1 MVGLP
6 TEGVMEMRLY
16 LEGNPLT
23 EEEIREG
30 LEKLVGDLGK
40 VRKVL
45 VVHTDYTRVDFT
57 HLVARNLYKLLLGK
71 GLEEFHTLNASGTH
85 RAMKTEEFE
94 KKLGLSREDK
104 GVFFHNHEFFN
115 PDALETVGVLSKEF
129 VSEMTEGDLEEE
141 IPIRINK
148 MIFEPFDA
156 IFFINGTIPHESTG
170 FSGGLKIVIPGIA
183 STEVVDTF
191 HWAAVLMGIPKLI
204 GTVDN
209 PARRIINR
217 ASEIIFERVR
227 ARSFTLNMVYEEEEE
242 VIPRALYI
250 DEGYE
255 GFLRAYEK
263 ACELS
268 SKIHIKYIDKPLK
281 RAVQVIGLEF
291 DEVWTAGKGSYKLQR
306 PGVMAKGGQ
315 IIIYAP
321 HIKHFHSNPQMDKWI
336 REIGYHCKDY
346 VKWYLKKHP
355 DFNKNVAAH
364 VINVRGAGTF
374 DPETGR
380 EEYEFEVIL
389 ATSIPEEV
397 CKSVNLGYMDPS
409 RIRKEDFL
417 DEGSLWIEPGGK
429 YLYDLRRSG
438 T

>member
-1 MVGLP
+1 VRP
-6 TEGVMEMRLY
+6 VTVY
-16 LEGNPLT
+16 LEGDPLT
-23 EEEIREG
+23 EEKIKEG
-30 LEKLVGDLGK
+30 LSKLVEDLGK
-40 VRKVL
+40 VKKVL

-57 HLVARNLYKLLLGK
+57 HLVAKNLYRFLLER
-71 GLEEFHTLNASGTH
+71 GLKEFHTLNASGTH
-85 RAMKTEEFE
+85 RAMKIEEFE
-94 KKLGLSREDK
+94 KKLGISRNER

-115 PDALETVGVLSKEF
+115 PEALAFVGTLPADF

-141 IPIRINK
+141 IPIKVNRIL
-148 MIFEPFDA
+148 FEDFDA
-156 IFFINGTIPHESTG
+156 IFFINGTVPHESTG

-209 PARRIINR
+209 PARKIINR
-217 ASEIIFERVR
+217 ASEMIFEKIK

-250 DEGYE
+250 DEGYK

-268 SKIHIKYIDKPLK
+268 SQLHVKYIDRPLR
-281 RAVQVIGLEF
+281 RAVQVIGEEY
-291 DEVWTAGKGSYKLQR
+291 DEVWTAGKGSYKLQK

-321 HIKHFHSNPQMDKWI
+321 HIKRFHSNPQMDKWI

-374 DPETGR
+374 DPETGK
-380 EEYEFEVIL
+380 EEFEFDVIL
-389 ATSIPEEV
+389 ATSIPEDE
-397 CKSVNLGYMDPS
+397 CRAVNLGYMDPS
-409 RIRKEDFL
+409 KIRKEDFM
-417 DEGSLWIEPGGK
+417 DEDSLWIVPGGK
-429 YLYDLRRSG
+429 YLYDLKGRRG
-438 T
+438 